1 MKLKFTLLA
10 IATSAALLAATAAA
24 VESPMAG
31 FPSLTGKLKPTGA
44 EAKPTPVRSPVA
56 TQAAIPAT
64 AAVAQPAPKVI
75 RAVEAKPGPAIAAKS
90 APAAT
95 KPVPTQPAGA
105 IASKPAPVAATAA
118 RKAAAAVAAPVTV
131 AAAAASGRT
140 AVRFASTPTPTPTI
154 AAVRAP
160 VMATMGSSA
169 QVRQYVLS
177 SDEANYLA
185 AEQDLKRQIR
195 LLELRAQAAELQ
207 RKIDGEDKQAA
218 IPDSVNVVAAPAV
231 DPKGSVL
238 DLPPPQPFRLVSVW
252 GESSNL
258 QADLLVNGVRVPVAV
273 GHQLPDGWLVTAIT
287 ANAVQI
293 KRGRKAMALKI
304 GG

>member
-1 MKLKFTLLA
+1 M
-10 IATSAALLAATAAA
+10 
-24 VESPMAG
+24 
-31 FPSLTGKLKPTGA
+31 
-44 EAKPTPVRSPVA
+44 
-56 TQAAIPAT
+56 
-64 AAVAQPAPKVI
+64 
-75 RAVEAKPGPAIAAKS
+75 
-90 APAAT
+90 
-95 KPVPTQPAGA
+95 
-105 IASKPAPVAATAA
+105 
-118 RKAAAAVAAPVTV
+118 
-131 AAAAASGRT
+131 
-140 AVRFASTPTPTPTI
+140 
-154 AAVRAP
+154 
-160 VMATMGSSA
+160 
-169 QVRQYVLS
+169 LS